1 MQSTITTH
9 QQGYRYG
16 LRQPGNILTFFTR
29 SISNNVDLETIDDW
43 LATKLEVTIEP
54 RPSYVYKVNDA
65 EAEKVGAL
73 MWRVL
78 LLGRYLQ
85 QIAGIP
91 VFDPGLILDVRKDDK
106 DPSQWQSRIVVP
118 MLDGIPFKG
127 IDHTYSS
134 ALKLIMLLQ
143 KQGHPSGAPITIY
156 NVIQKKILP
165 PLRSMITAGISTIPI
180 LRAAYRCQ
188 IPFRH
193 IGSGIYQLGWG
204 SKSRLMDRSSVDS
217 DSVIGVKLTTNK
229 ILAASLLR
237 AAGLPAPEHIP
248 VNSREQAVLAADT
261 LGWPLVVKPADKERG
276 EGVTVSITNKEK
288 LSTAYKNAASFS
300 KQILVEREVPGIC
313 YRLLIANSK
322 MLYAIRRGP
331 RSVEGDGKH
340 TVSELV
346 DSANRRNKAKP
357 SWLQEKHCPLDK
369 QALEAMSLEGF
380 SPDSVPDKGVR
391 VPLRKIEST
400 AWGGYIEDV
409 GEHVHP
415 DNREIAERAARLFE
429 LCNAGVDIISS
440 DITQPWHDNG
450 AIINEVNYAPYF
462 GGNDIARSLI
472 PVYLEKLM
480 NGDGRIPIEIVVGSD
495 KAVEE
500 GRSRQESFIRRNV
513 DCYLTSHNL
522 TVTPSG
528 EHLTF
533 PFESLF
539 NRATALLKNKSA
551 EALVLVVQT
560 DEFLKTGLPIDH
572 FDRLIHVDNDIINW
586 NDSNRKINSDV
597 RQELLKLLQF
607 FAQKINK
614 S

>member
-54 RPSYVYKVNDA
+54 RPGYVYKVNDA

-180 LRAAYRCQ
+180 LRAAYRCR

-288 LSTAYKNAASFS
+288 LSAAYKNAASFS

-586 NDSNRKINSDV
+586 NDSNRKINSDA

>member
-1 MQSTITTH
+1 
-9 QQGYRYG
+9 
-16 LRQPGNILTFFTR
+16 
-29 SISNNVDLETIDDW
+29 
-43 LATKLEVTIEP
+43 
-54 RPSYVYKVNDA
+54 
-65 EAEKVGAL
+65 
-73 MWRVL
+73 
-78 LLGRYLQ
+78 
-85 QIAGIP
+85 
-91 VFDPGLILDVRKDDK
+91 
-106 DPSQWQSRIVVP
+106 
-118 MLDGIPFKG
+118 
-127 IDHTYSS
+127 
-134 ALKLIMLLQ
+134 
-143 KQGHPSGAPITIY
+143 
-156 NVIQKKILP
+156 
-165 PLRSMITAGISTIPI
+165 
-180 LRAAYRCQ
+180 
-188 IPFRH
+188 
-193 IGSGIYQLGWG
+193 
-204 SKSRLMDRSSVDS
+204 MDRSSVDS

-248 VNSREQAVLAADT
+248 VNSREQAVLAADK

-288 LSTAYKNAASFS
+288 LSAAYKNAASFS

-331 RSVEGDGKH
+331 RSVEGDGKR

-369 QALEAMSLEGF
+369 QALETMSLEGF

-415 DNREIAERAARLFE
+415 DNREIAERAARLFK

-539 NRATALLKNKSA
+539 NRTTALLKNKSA

-586 NDSNRKINSDV
+586 NDSNRKINSDA

>member
-54 RPSYVYKVNDA
+54 RPGYVYKVNDA

-180 LRAAYRCQ
+180 LRAAYRCR

-229 ILAASLLR
+229 ILTASLLR

-276 EGVTVSITNKEK
+276 EGVTVSITNMEK

-495 KAVEE
+495 KAVEK

>member
-9 QQGYRYG
+9 EQGYRYG
-16 LRQPGNILTFFTR
+16 LRQPGNILTIFTR
-29 SISNNVDLETIDDW
+29 SISSNVDLETIDDW
-43 LATKLEVTIEP
+43 LARKLEVTIEP
-54 RPSYVYKVNDA
+54 QPDYVYKINDA
-65 EAEKVGAL
+65 DAEKIGAL
-73 MWRVL
+73 VWRVL

-91 VFDPGLILDVRKDDK
+91 VFDPGLVLDVRKHDK
-106 DPSQWQSRIVVP
+106 DPSQWQSKMVVP

-134 ALKLIMLLQ
+134 ALKLMMLLQ
-143 KQGHPSGAPITIY
+143 NQGNLSETPITIY
-156 NVIQKKILP
+156 SVIQKKILP

-180 LRAAYRCQ
+180 LQAAYRCRV
-188 IPFRH
+188 PFRH
-193 IGSGIYQLGWG
+193 VGSGIYQLGWG
-204 SKSRLMDRSSVDS
+204 RKSRLIDRSSVDS

-229 ILAASLLR
+229 ILAAGLIR
-237 AAGLPAPEHIP
+237 TAGLPAPEHIP
-248 VNSREQAVLAADT
+248 VNSREQAALAADT

-276 EGVTVSITNKEK
+276 EGVTVSITDKEK
-288 LSTAYKNAASFS
+288 LSAAYKNAASFS

-331 RSVEGDGKH
+331 RSVEGDGTH

-346 DSANRRNKAKP
+346 DSANRMNKAKP
-357 SWLQEKHCPLDK
+357 SWLQKKHCPLDK
-369 QALEAMSLEGF
+369 QAQEAMSQAGF
-380 SPDSVPDKGVR
+380 SPDSVPGKGIR

-400 AWGGYIEDV
+400 AWGGHIEDV
-409 GEHVHP
+409 GEIVHP
-415 DNREIAERAARLFE
+415 DNREIAERAARLFG

-440 DITQPWHDNG
+440 DISRPWHDNG

-480 NGDGRIPIEIVVGSD
+480 NGTGRIPVEIVVGSD
-495 KAVEE
+495 KAADE
-500 GRSRQESFIRRNV
+500 GRLRQESFVRKNV

-528 EHLTF
+528 EHMTF

-539 NRATALLKNKSA
+539 NRASALLKNKGV

-560 DEFLKTGLPIDH
+560 DEFLKTGLPVDH
-572 FDRLIHVDNDIINW
+572 FDRLIHVDNDLINW
-586 NDSNRKINSDV
+586 NDSDRKIGPNV
-597 RQELLKLLQF
+597 QQELLEQLQF
-607 FAQKINK
+607 FERKINK

>member
-16 LRQPGNILTFFTR
+16 LRQPGNILTIFTR
-29 SISNNVDLETIDDW
+29 SISSNVDLETIDDW
-43 LATKLEVTIEP
+43 LARKLEVTIEP
-54 RPSYVYKVNDA
+54 QPDYVCKINDA
-65 EAEKVGAL
+65 DAEKVGAL
-73 MWRVL
+73 VWRVL

-91 VFDPGLILDVRKDDK
+91 VFDPGLVLDVRKHDK
-106 DPSQWQSRIVVP
+106 EPSQWQSRMVVP

-134 ALKLIMLLQ
+134 ALKLMMLLQ
-143 KQGHPSGAPITIY
+143 SQDHLSGTPITIY

-180 LRAAYRCQ
+180 LQAAYRHRV
-188 IPFRH
+188 PFRH

-204 SKSRLMDRSSVDS
+204 RKSHFMDRSSVDS

-229 ILAASLLR
+229 LLAAGLIR
-237 AAGLPAPEHIP
+237 TAGLPAPEHIP

-276 EGVTVSITNKEK
+276 EGVTVSITDKEK
-288 LSTAYKNAASFS
+288 LRAAYKNAASFS
-300 KQILVEREVPGIC
+300 KQILVERQVHGIC
-313 YRLLIANSK
+313 YRLLIANSN

-331 RSVEGDGKH
+331 RSVEGDGTH

-346 DSANRRNKAKP
+346 DSANRMNKAKP

-369 QALEAMSLEGF
+369 QAQEAMSQAGF
-380 SPDSVPDKGVR
+380 SPDSVPGKGIR
-391 VPLRKIEST
+391 VPLRTIEST
-400 AWGGYIEDV
+400 AWGGHIEDV
-409 GEHVHP
+409 GELVHP
-415 DNREIAERAARLFE
+415 DNREIAERAARLFG

-440 DITQPWHDNG
+440 DITRPWYDNG

-462 GGNDIARSLI
+462 GGNDIAKSLI

-480 NGDGRIPIEIVVGSD
+480 NGDGRIPVEIMVGSD

-500 GRSRQESFIRRNV
+500 GLSRQESFIQKNV

-522 TVTPSG
+522 TVNPSG
-528 EHLTF
+528 EYVTF
-533 PFESLF
+533 PFKSLF
-539 NRATALLKNKSA
+539 NRTAALLQNKRV

-560 DEFLKTGLPIDH
+560 DEFLKTGLPVDH
-572 FDRLIHVDNDIINW
+572 FDRLTHIDNDIISW
-586 NDSNRKINSDV
+586 NDSEKKISLNA
-597 RQELLKLLQF
+597 RQELLELLHF
-607 FAQKINK
+607 FEQKENRF
-614 S
+614 

>member
-16 LRQPGNILTFFTR
+16 LRQPGNILTIFTR

-54 RPSYVYKVNDA
+54 RPGYVYKVNDA

-118 MLDGIPFKG
+118 MLDGVPFKG

-180 LRAAYRCQ
+180 LRAAYRCR

-607 FAQKINK
+607 FAQKINN